1 MTTILLDNAAGH
13 EIRVN
18 TYSLTTGSGISGT
31 LNGTHTRGVDNPAG
45 RTASGQ
51 SAPIEA
57 RGVFASPLQSGRLSA
72 AERSALNQALAKAL
86 AF

>member
-18 TYSLTTGSGISGT
+18 TYSLTNGSGISGT
-31 LNGTHTRGVDNPAG
+31 LNGTHPRGVDIPAG